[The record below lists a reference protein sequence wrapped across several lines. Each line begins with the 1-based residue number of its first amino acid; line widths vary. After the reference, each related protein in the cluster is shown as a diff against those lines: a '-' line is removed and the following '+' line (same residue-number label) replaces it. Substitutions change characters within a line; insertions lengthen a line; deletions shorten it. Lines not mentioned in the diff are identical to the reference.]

1 MFETLHL
8 TKFEEKALFSLFDH
22 MEISKDSVWS
32 WAEVSNISEHTGIP
46 VKKMR
51 GVVGSLIHK
60 GIVYIDD
67 VDGDGTELLY
77 VNDKYLRTSFIIN
90 PLY

>member
-1 MFETLHL
+1 MCETLHL

-22 MEISKDSVWS
+22 MQIDEDSVWS
-32 WAEVSNISEHTGIP
+32 WAEVSDISEHTGIP
-46 VKKMR
+46 IKKMR
-51 GVVGSLIHK
+51 GVIASLIRK
-60 GIVYIDD
+60 EIVYIDD

-77 VNDKYLRTSFIIN
+77 VNDKYLRTSFNIN

>member
-1 MFETLHL
+1 MCETLHL

-22 MEISKDSVWS
+22 MQIDEDSVWS
-32 WAEVSNISEHTGIP
+32 WAEVSDISEHTGIP
-46 VKKMR
+46 IKKMR
-51 GVVGSLIHK
+51 GVIASLIRK

-77 VNDKYLRTSFIIN
+77 VNDKYLRTSFNIN

>member
-1 MFETLHL
+1 MCETLHL

-22 MEISKDSVWS
+22 MQIDEDSVWS
-32 WAEVSNISEHTGIP
+32 WAEVSDISEHTGIP
-46 VKKMR
+46 IKKMR
-51 GVVGSLIHK
+51 GVIASLIRK

-77 VNDKYLRTSFIIN
+77 VNDKYLRTSFNIN
-90 PLY
+90 PFY